1 MPINSKQPSFD
12 ASLLM
17 KDAGLVAT
25 SAAAT
30 VAGNARVIDLGAA
43 RVDGRVIIDATAI
56 EVDSS
61 NEKYDIELQVSNAS
75 NFGSGIFIAGKV
87 TLGHSSTTNE
97 SASTAVGRRELA
109 FTNEING
116 TVYRYARL
124 FTRIAGTVST
134 GINYTAVL
142 GTKG

>member
-1 MPINSKQPSFD
+1 MPINSKQTSFD
-12 ASLLM
+12 TALLM
-17 KDAGLVAT
+17 KDAGLVAA

-56 EVDSS
+56 EVDSN

-124 FTRIAGTVST
+124 FTRVAGTVST

>member
-1 MPINSKQPSFD
+1 MPINSKQTSFD
-12 ASLLM
+12 TALVM

-56 EVDSS
+56 EVDSN

-124 FTRIAGTVST
+124 FTRVAGTVST